1 MARRLRPAK
10 DTHRIVCGQR
20 SVPGNRSTRIQSRH
34 RLSKELLAG
43 IVANPHPRKAAIQ
56 TLLAARRIDSPAKPS
71 GFAAERISYL
81 AQPGQRNTQ
90 QDRQARTASNLKP
103 YVFTPDSGDSEFSTM
118 IPIAGSAYTYSYA
131 TLGELV
137 AWIIGWALVLEYAV
151 GAATVSVSWAATFD
165 SILQSF
171 G

>member
-34 RLSKELLAG
+34 RISKELLAG

-71 GFAAERISYL
+71 GLAAERISCL
-81 AQPGQRNTQ
+81 AQPGQRNPQ
-90 QDRQARTASNLKP
+90 QDRQTRTASNLKP
-103 YVFTPDSGDSEFSTM
+103 YVFTPDSGESDGLPDVLWVTGGIYPELQNRPEEPYKVPRIVFRNLGNGRFEELISE
-118 IPIAGSAYTYSYA
+118 AGSGIEAKHCS
-131 TLGELV
+131 
-137 AWIIGWALVLEYAV
+137 
-151 GAATVSVSWAATFD
+151 
-165 SILQSF
+165 
-171 G
+171 

>member
-10 DTHRIVCGQR
+10 DTHCIVCGQR

-34 RLSKELLAG
+34 RISTELLAG

-103 YVFTPDSGDSEFSTM
+103 YVFTPDSGDRNWVNETSCSIVLAT
-118 IPIAGSAYTYSYA
+118 GLTYNPSH
-131 TLGELV
+131 
-137 AWIIGWALVLEYAV
+137 
-151 GAATVSVSWAATFD
+151 
-165 SILQSF
+165 QSPRAR
-171 G
+171 

>member
-90 QDRQARTASNLKP
+90 QDRQTRTASNLKP
-103 YVFTPDSGDSEFSTM
+103 YVFTPDSGSRVVWM
-118 IPIAGSAYTYSYA
+118 ILSDRLTGRSRQQPPRFRA
-131 TLGELV
+131 TLDALRSRHIPAFPALLLCRSELP
-137 AWIIGWALVLEYAV
+137 
-151 GAATVSVSWAATFD
+151 TPSHS
-165 SILQSF
+165 
-171 G
+171 

>member
-34 RLSKELLAG
+34 RISTELLAG

-103 YVFTPDSGDSEFSTM
+103 YVFTPDSGITAFDTSRPLRMTILRF
-118 IPIAGSAYTYSYA
+118 P
-131 TLGELV
+131 
-137 AWIIGWALVLEYAV
+137 AV
-151 GAATVSVSWAATFD
+151 
-165 SILQSF
+165 
-171 G
+171 